1 MRYFIQRLIR
11 IVGESH
17 RYTKGFAELSKLIEA
32 DSSTPKEGLVYFGKY
47 AGGKNDGSHNLVLY
61 SAHKDD
67 ANMIEIK
74 PNADIVACIKRAAKK
89 SDAPEL
95 TIFPLDDSALG
106 ELEKSLNGNLFDTP
120 CKGGNCTICYKKEPL
135 LLCAQSRQ
143 VPVENSECYTDKMQ
157 RLVE

>member
-1 MRYFIQRLIR
+1 MHYFIQRLIR

-17 RYTKGFAELSKLIEA
+17 RYTKGFTEISKLLEA

-61 SAHKDD
+61 SAHKND
-67 ANMIEIK
+67 AEMIEIK

-95 TIFPLDDSALG
+95 TIFPLDDAALG
-106 ELEKSLNGNLFDTP
+106 ELEKSLNGNPLDAL
-120 CKGGNCTICYKKEPL
+120 CKEGNCVVYYREMPL
-135 LLCAQSRQ
+135 LGTQRKQAPAKCS
-143 VPVENSECYTDKMQ
+143 ENSI
-157 RLVE
+157 VEIQKL